1 MYRLTLGIA
10 LMCSWVACNSD
21 TPENIELQSL
31 RVSAVKQIDTVYSN
45 EFIADIHSKQK
56 IEIRSKVHGFL
67 EGISVDEGQF
77 VTKGQILFRI
87 SNKEYAQEVLLAKAA
102 LKAARAE
109 KKAAN
114 LEINNLRTLR
124 TREIIS
130 EAELQKAL
138 IHLES
143 AEARLEEAEL
153 RLQTA
158 EINQSLTIIKAP
170 FEGVINRIPL
180 KMGSLIDEGTLLTT
194 LSNNAEVYAY
204 FHMPEKDYLSLKTAN
219 RVTPKVS
226 LNLLLADNSPH
237 KYAGFLETEDS
248 EFDRSMGNISFRAKF
263 PNPELLLKHGSTGKV
278 QWIVPLKQAWVIP
291 QSACFEIQDKY
302 YVYTIAPDSILKAHP
317 LKVKQRLPHLFVI
330 EPNFKSSDRILLE
343 GIQSVKAGEKIKPI
357 GAVGGDGL
365 NLTQR

>member
-1 MYRLTLGIA
+1 
-10 LMCSWVACNSD
+10 
-21 TPENIELQSL
+21 
-31 RVSAVKQIDTVYSN
+31 
-45 EFIADIHSKQK
+45 
-56 IEIRSKVHGFL
+56 
-67 EGISVDEGQF
+67 
-77 VTKGQILFRI
+77 
-87 SNKEYAQEVLLAKAA
+87 
-102 LKAARAE
+102 
-109 KKAAN
+109 
-114 LEINNLRTLR
+114 
-124 TREIIS
+124 
-130 EAELQKAL
+130 
-138 IHLES
+138 
-143 AEARLEEAEL
+143 
-153 RLQTA
+153 
-158 EINQSLTIIKAP
+158 
-170 FEGVINRIPL
+170 VINRIPL

-194 LSNNAEVYAY
+194 LSNNTEVYAY

-302 YVYTIAPDSILKAHP
+302 YVYTIAPDSTLKAHP

-330 EPNFKSSDRILLE
+330 EPNFKLSDRILLE